1 MGARK
6 EGRRQSRRA
15 TLPAQVNGILR
26 ACPVVARRNLK
37 VDPLRYFPRRWRNV
51 SHAIPPFFWQEN
63 TSLDSA
69 IGRRANLAIRIV
81 SVGQKLTPNLPT
93 PIRSA
98 ALSPE
103 C

>member
-37 VDPLRYFPRRWRNV
+37 VDPLRYFPDGGEMFHMRF
-51 SHAIPPFFWQEN
+51 PLFFWQEN